1 MAAPQPTINDLA
13 AKIGE
18 LSAEFT
24 KFLSENKIP
33 QPTFAADSVSS
44 YDGLTS
50 EAFLLRQKLLDAAN
64 DLSYL
69 VSGPSESIFNY
80 THNMSPDAAS
90 LNTLN
95 HFDFWSAVP
104 IDGDAS
110 YADIAKHVR
119 LPEEVVHRVL
129 DHAYTLR
136 IFEETDP
143 GKPFTTRVRHT
154 SRSAALLKN
163 AGLRALVE
171 ALMNDA
177 GPAMGVLPYA
187 LEKFQRGKTEL
198 KEDMTETAF
207 ALYHSG
213 ELCGGYTNSWELL
226 ENDGEGENKGFRQ
239 RNFVKWMNYIKEIF
253 RLEGLVNSAY
263 DWKAAGDFSVVDL
276 GGSGGHDSFVLA
288 KNFPNLKITVQDLP
302 NCETSFNQNIPE
314 ELKGRVNFQPH
325 SFFEPQPLSA
335 DLYMI
340 KLILH
345 DWPDAES
352 IKILKGLTPA
362 LRPGARVLFIDY
374 VGKQGDVEENAA
386 AAAALPKS
394 IQQMGTSTDL
404 RMMGLFSAK
413 ERPVDAWTELFKK
426 ADERY
431 EIKRVEAN
439 PLTFFVIIEAVWRG

>member
-1 MAAPQPTINDLA
+1 MAAPQPSINELA
-13 AKIGE
+13 AKISE

-24 KFLSENKIP
+24 RFLGDNKIP
-33 QPTFAADSVSS
+33 QPTFAADSVTS

-50 EAFLLRQKLLDAAN
+50 EAFLLRQKLLDAAA

-80 THNMSPDAAS
+80 AHNCMPDATA
-90 LNTLN
+90 LNILN

-104 IDGDAS
+104 LDGSAS
-110 YADIAKHVR
+110 YPDIAKHTN

-129 DHAYTLR
+129 EHAYTLR

-143 GKPFTTRVRHT
+143 GKPLTTRVQHT
-154 SRSAALLKN
+154 ARSAALVKN
-163 AGLRALVE
+163 AGLRALV
-171 ALMNDA
+171 ATLMNDA
-177 GPAMGVLPYA
+177 GPPMTVLHAA

-198 KEDMTETAF
+198 KEDMSETAF

-213 ELCGGYTNSWELL
+213 ALCGGYNNSWELL
-226 ENDGEGENKGFRQ
+226 ENDGEGENKGWRQ
-239 RNFVKWMNYIKEIF
+239 RNFVQFMNYIKEIF
-253 RLEGLVNSAY
+253 RLEGLVNDAY

-288 KNFPNLKITVQDLP
+288 KNFPNLRITVQDLP
-302 NCETSFNQNIPE
+302 NCQSSFDENIPE

-325 SFFEPQPLSA
+325 SFFEPQPLQA

-352 IKILKGLTPA
+352 IKILQGLRPA
-362 LRPGARVLFIDY
+362 LRPGAKVLFIDY

-404 RMMGLFSAK
+404 RMMALFSAK
-413 ERPVDAWTELFKK
+413 ERPVDAWRQLFKK

-431 EIKRVEAN
+431 ELKRVEAN
-439 PLTFFVIIEAVWRG
+439 PLSFFVIIEAVWRG